1 MARLRRKPQGM
12 SIRKPAWFAWR
23 VFLRLV
29 VGWGARSKGAAVQKT
44 LVGRTAMFGRLGL
57 KVSPLLL

>member
-1 MARLRRKPQGM
+1 M